1 MTQWPSPPPI
11 KQAKIICIGSQ
22 LKFSFKHWCW
32 YWPSI
37 ALFRMGA
44 SLEHIGREFALKLWF
59 WLPQRQ
65 SFHSCA
71 FLSCVCV
78 CNLFVPSGL
87 TICCSSSRF
96 NFGLMFFHPW
106 ERPVITTKRCMKSAH
121 AHTITTHTR
130 KRARTPLTTPGWCII
145 IVLFP
150 ACFALFIARFRP
162 HPPRQHYGNYMI
174 DRPIVN
180 CAWSFWVYCLSSR
193 WPSLWHHRRLT
204 VSLQSVLS
212 ACDHNSVWMALHPAA
227 KCPPHTE
234 IDTQLREEER
244 VIKRTLVHILP

>member
-1 MTQWPSPPPI
+1 MLVLAQYCVIQNGCIPRAYRKRI
-11 KQAKIICIGSQ
+11 CVKIVV
-22 LKFSFKHWCW
+22 LVATETKFSLLCIFK
-32 YWPSI
+32 
-37 ALFRMGA
+37 L
-44 SLEHIGREFALKLWF
+44 
-59 WLPQRQ
+59 
-65 SFHSCA
+65 
-71 FLSCVCV
+71 CV

-130 KRARTPLTTPGWCII
+130 TRTTPGWCII

-174 DRPIVN
+174 DRPIVK

>member
-1 MTQWPSPPPI
+1 MPLDHVVFHQFCTGRLLAVLGQRGEEMTQWPSPPPI

-130 KRARTPLTTPGWCII
+130 TRARTPLTTPGWCII
-145 IVLFP
+145 IVLCP
-150 ACFALFIARFRP
+150 L
-162 HPPRQHYGNYMI
+162 
-174 DRPIVN
+174 
-180 CAWSFWVYCLSSR
+180 
-193 WPSLWHHRRLT
+193 PSLLC
-204 VSLQSVLS
+204 SIYSS
-212 ACDHNSVWMALHPAA
+212 F
-227 KCPPHTE
+227 
-234 IDTQLREEER
+234 
-244 VIKRTLVHILP
+244 